1 MADGM
6 LAREIDGACIERR
19 LDGATLVFQRWADVW
34 MIDRLPD
41 LDDEGDPGASTAVTR
56 DALEAADRVGLM
68 ALHDRQLRRLGLPR
82 KGDGAAVL
90 WRLVSEFD
98 SFVP

>member
-6 LAREIDGACIERR
+6 LAREIDGACVERKI
-19 LDGATLVFQRWADVW
+19 DGATLVFQRWADVW

-56 DALEAADRVGLM
+56 DALASADGLGLM
-68 ALHDRQLRRLGLPR
+68 TLRDRQLRRLGLPR
-82 KGDGAAVL
+82 EGDGAAIL
-90 WRLVSEFD
+90 WRLVSDFD
-98 SFVP
+98 GFDP